1 MQKETYSFIILAAGK
16 GTRMKSRK
24 PKVLHDVAGE
34 PIISHIINTIINVK
48 KNINID
54 KIVVVLGN
62 DSKEIKS
69 FIKSNFEGID
79 IIIQKQQLGTADAV
93 LSTKKIFKN
102 YKNKL
107 IILCGDTPLI
117 SSKLLLDLIKLGK
130 NFKIGLSGFKTM
142 NPHGY
147 GRIVLNEYNKVKYI
161 VEENDASNVQ
171 KKIDLCNSGMYV
183 TDTKLLFTLLTNV
196 KFNFKKKEM
205 YLTDIIY
212 LASKEDINIGISYNK
227 EIESLG
233 VNDREGLAM
242 VEKEMQ
248 NILRKKAM
256 QRGAT
261 LIAPET
267 VFLCKDT
274 KISKDVYIGPNVVFG
289 PGVKIGEGVKIE
301 AFCHIEGVTIK
312 KNCIIGPFARLRPGT
327 VLEDSV
333 KVGNFVEVK
342 KSKIKKGAKV
352 NHLTY
357 IGDSDI
363 GNNTNIGAGVITCN
377 YDGVNKNK
385 TNIGNN
391 SFIGSNVSL
400 VAPLKVGSE
409 TIIGAGSVITKSV
422 PSNMLAVERNKQ
434 VIVRRRNK
442 K

>member
-1 MQKETYSFIILAAGK
+1 
-16 GTRMKSRK
+16 
-24 PKVLHDVAGE
+24 
-34 PIISHIINTIINVK
+34 
-48 KNINID
+48 
-54 KIVVVLGN
+54 
-62 DSKEIKS
+62 
-69 FIKSNFEGID
+69 
-79 IIIQKQQLGTADAV
+79 
-93 LSTKKIFKN
+93 
-102 YKNKL
+102 
-107 IILCGDTPLI
+107 
-117 SSKLLLDLIKLGK
+117 
-130 NFKIGLSGFKTM
+130 M

-147 GRIVLNEYNKVKYI
+147 GRVVLNEYKKVKSI
-161 VEENDASNVQ
+161 VEESDASNEE

-183 TDTKLLFTLLTNV
+183 IDSKLLFSLLSNV
-196 KFNFKKKEM
+196 KVNSKKKEM

-212 LASKEDINIGISYNK
+212 LASKEDVNIGISYNK

-242 VEKEMQ
+242 AEKEMQ
-248 NILRKKAM
+248 IILRKKAM

-274 KISKDVYIGPNVVFG
+274 KISKDVCIGPNVVFG

-357 IGDSDI
+357 VGDSDI
-363 GNNTNIGAGVITCN
+363 GINTNIGAGVITCN

-409 TIIGAGSVITKSV
+409 TIIGAGSVITKNV